1 VLEIRSVDLAAEHR
15 DLVAQHEG
23 LDLCGAVTTQ
33 HQNQE
38 LEDASQ
44 RAVGKRPE
52 HRSAIMP
59 APAHSPDTTRRSAT
73 VTDYLNPTSSI

>member
-1 VLEIRSVDLAAEHR
+1 VDLAAEHR
-15 DLVAQHEG
+15 DLVAQHED

-44 RAVGKRPE
+44 
-52 HRSAIMP
+52 
-59 APAHSPDTTRRSAT
+59 
-73 VTDYLNPTSSI
+73 